1 MEHQT
6 ATKSGNVQLAAQD
19 FWVQFQQLKQ
29 DIQERLL
36 LCTPDKPET
45 LAQAKAGI
53 VSLSKRVSDATLFLP
68 LYDQRQCALQLKE
81 LNDQVAK
88 LQGTRARFSF
98 KSSRTKSIAAS
109 EDTLVSQ
116 VPEASANPTS
126 LDESHKLPT
135 PKASAAE
142 NVKAIQAEVPLHAQA
157 YSGISSKSVI
167 AAHPLEPQPEQD
179 LYIYDI
185 QNAILDLRCIS
196 TGAVHMKN
204 ITGSLILLGPI
215 RGSILIENCVGSRIA
230 AVCRQCRV
238 HETHHTRLHLHVSSH
253 PIIED
258 CSDIGFSSF
267 EPSLLR
273 NFDEVLKNLGLDAG
287 RNEFD
292 KVEDFNWL
300 RQQASPNWKLLDD
313 VDCINLWNDLPKE
326 DLDEDS
332 TKLVLKKFISVN

>member
-88 LQGTRARFSF
+88 LQGTRA
-98 KSSRTKSIAAS
+98 
-109 EDTLVSQ
+109 
-116 VPEASANPTS
+116 
-126 LDESHKLPT
+126 
-135 PKASAAE
+135 
-142 NVKAIQAEVPLHAQA
+142 
-157 YSGISSKSVI
+157 SGISSKSVI

-313 VDCINLWNDLPKE
+313 VDCINLWNDLPKKIWMRI
-326 DLDEDS
+326 LQN
-332 TKLVLKKFISVN
+332 LF